1 MGEEIER
8 SAAANDRFL
17 ANPID
22 GSIPGLLSYPWTR
35 SFDILTSNTLDRN
48 KHIVCHT
55 FDTGVVQWEDV
66 MWCKQ

>member
-35 SFDILTSNTLDRN
+35 SFDID
-48 KHIVCHT
+48 I
-55 FDTGVVQWEDV
+55 
-66 MWCKQ
+66 

>member
-35 SFDILTSNTLDRN
+35 SLHLTHLTEISTL
-48 KHIVCHT
+48 CHM

-66 MWCKQ
+66 LWCKQ